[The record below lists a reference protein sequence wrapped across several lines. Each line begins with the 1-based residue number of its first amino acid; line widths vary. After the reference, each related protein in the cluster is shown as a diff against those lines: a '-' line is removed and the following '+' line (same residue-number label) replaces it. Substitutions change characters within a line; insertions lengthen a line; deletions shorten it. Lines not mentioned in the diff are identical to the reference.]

1 MRDVYVLIAIM
12 ILCAVFLIGG
22 ALAGFIS
29 LAILLSR

>member
-1 MRDVYVLIAIM
+1 MRDVYVVLAI
-12 ILCAVFLIGG
+12 LTFCAVFVIGG